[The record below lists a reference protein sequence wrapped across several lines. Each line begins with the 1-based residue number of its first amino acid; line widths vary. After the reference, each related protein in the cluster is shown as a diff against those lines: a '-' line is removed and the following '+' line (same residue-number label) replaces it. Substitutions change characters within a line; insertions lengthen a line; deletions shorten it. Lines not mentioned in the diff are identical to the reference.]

1 MQQLVQFRL
10 AHPVLQRR
18 RFFRG
23 AKLWDSSLKD
33 LAWFR
38 PDGTEMTEADW
49 QKPFARSVAFLVAG
63 DQIDSPDERG
73 ERIVDDSLLV
83 LMNAWSEPVTY
94 TLPEVDW
101 GKAWE
106 VVLDTSGHK
115 AEKRELVAARD
126 SVPVEARSLVVLL
139 RRLEP

>member
-1 MQQLVQFRL
+1 VQQLVQFRL

-63 DQIDSPDERG
+63 DQIE
-73 ERIVDDSLLV
+73 
-83 LMNAWSEPVTY
+83 T
-94 TLPEVDW
+94 PEVDW